1 MDRLGRYLIDGHIG
15 EGAMADV
22 FRAHDPEIGRT
33 VAMKVL
39 KSDYRRDPSIGA
51 RFLREARAAGALSHP
66 NIATIYDVGEA
77 DGVPYI
83 AMELIE
89 GRPLDLVLQ
98 SEGRMPF
105 ERVLALGVQLSDALA
120 YAHER
125 GIVHRDIK
133 PSNILLSRDGKSA
146 KLVDFG
152 VARVGEAEG
161 GIADRQLE
169 RTQAG
174 QMIGTPRYMSPEQAL
189 GLPVDHRSDLFSLG
203 AVLYEMVTGKIAFDA
218 SGLATLALQIAQEK
232 VTPIERAVADCPP
245 GLRQTIDKLLAKK
258 PDQRFASGA
267 QLSQAL
273 HRELGALNADDTI
286 ARRGLSL
293 RVKLPLVL
301 VGITM
306 IALVLSTSL
315 IMSRQQRAL
324 EHMAITSGET
334 IATFVTKNAAVLV
347 ADNAGL
353 PAQEQ
358 DWAPLQ
364 AFVAAA
370 AQDSGIRS
378 MTVVDANGIVRAASD
393 GKGVGQAYRPHAG
406 EGSMGGSAGATVTKV
421 QADDSS
427 GSGMRFV
434 RPIRYAGANFGS
446 IDLVLRRTA
455 LDSAIA
461 NARALLIGLVALV
474 MLVVLVIGYLSG
486 AMVARPL
493 RRLARS
499 MDEAAEKGFAL
510 RISHRRRDEI
520 GALFDAFNRTAATL
534 EPQLAGRQAV
544 HEPALDATCVLP
556 APRRAAA

>member
-1 MDRLGRYLIDGHIG
+1 MERLGRYLIDGHIG

-39 KSDYRRDPSIGA
+39 KADYRRDPSIGA

-98 SEGRMPF
+98 AEGRMPF
-105 ERVLALGVQLSDALA
+105 ERVLALGAQLSEALA
-120 YAHER
+120 YAHAR
-125 GIVHRDIK
+125 GVVHRDVK
-133 PSNILLSRDGKSA
+133 PSNILLSQDGRTA
-146 KLVDFG
+146 KLLDFG
-152 VARVGEAEG
+152 VARIGEASDG
-161 GIADRQLE
+161 QLE

-203 AVLYEMVTGKIAFDA
+203 AVLYEMVTGRIAFSA

-232 VTPIERAVADCPP
+232 VPPIERSAADCPP
-245 GLRQTIDKLLAKK
+245 GLRQTIEKLLAKK
-258 PDQRFASGA
+258 PEQRFASGA
-267 QLSQAL
+267 LLSQAL
-273 HRELGALNADDTI
+273 HRELGALSAEDTI

-306 IALVLSTSL
+306 IALILSITMIL
-315 IMSRQQRAL
+315 SRQQRAL

-353 PAQEQ
+353 PAPEQ

-370 AQDSGIRS
+370 AQDGGIRS
-378 MTVVDANGIVRAASD
+378 MAVIDSNGIVRAASD
-393 GKGVGQAYRPHAG
+393 GKGVGQPYRSPVGETSMAG
-406 EGSMGGSAGATVTKV
+406 RAGASVTNV
-421 QADDSS
+421 AAGADA
-427 GSGMRFV
+427 GGGMRFV
-434 RPIRYAGANFGS
+434 RPIRYAGASFGS

-461 NARALLIGLVALV
+461 NARALLLGLAAVV
-474 MLVVLVIGYLSG
+474 MLVVLAIGYLSG

-520 GALFDAFNRTAATL
+520 GALFDAFNRAAAIV
-534 EPQLAGRQAV
+534 EPQLAGKVDARQ
-544 HEPALDATCVLP
+544 PALDATCVLP
-556 APRRAAA
+556 AASRAAA

>member
-1 MDRLGRYLIDGHIG
+1 MERLGRYLIDGHIG

-39 KSDYRRDPSIGA
+39 KADYRRDPSIGA

-98 SEGRMPF
+98 AEGRMPF
-105 ERVLALGVQLSDALA
+105 ERVLALGAQLGEALA

-125 GIVHRDIK
+125 GVVHRDVK
-133 PSNILLSRDGKSA
+133 PSNILLSRDGKTA
-146 KLVDFG
+146 KLLDFG
-152 VARVGEAEG
+152 VARIGEAAEG
-161 GIADRQLE
+161 QLE

-189 GLPVDHRSDLFSLG
+189 GMPVDHRSDLFSLG
-203 AVLYEMVTGKIAFDA
+203 AVLYEMLTGRIAFGA

-232 VTPIERAVADCPP
+232 VAPIERSAADCPP
-245 GLRQTIDKLLAKK
+245 GLRQTIEKLLAKK
-258 PDQRFASGA
+258 PEQRFASGTL
-267 QLSQAL
+267 LSQAL
-273 HRELGALNADDTI
+273 HRELGALSADDTI

-293 RVKLPLVL
+293 RIKLPLVL
-301 VGITM
+301 VGITL
-306 IALVLSTSL
+306 IALVLSITMIL
-315 IMSRQQRAL
+315 SRQQRAL

-353 PAQEQ
+353 PTPEQ

-364 AFVAAA
+364 AFVATA
-370 AQDSGIRS
+370 AQDGGIRS
-378 MTVVDANGIVRAASD
+378 MAVIDEHGIVRAASD
-393 GKGVGQAYRPHAG
+393 GKGVGQPYRTHAG
-406 EGSMGGSAGATVTKV
+406 EKPMAGRAGASVTNV
-421 QADDSS
+421 AAGDDGS
-427 GSGMRFV
+427 GGMRFV
-434 RPIRYAGANFGS
+434 RPIRYAGADFGS

-461 NARALLIGLVALV
+461 NARALLLGLAALV

-493 RRLARS
+493 HRLARS

-520 GALFDAFNRTAATL
+520 GALFDAFNRAAATI
-534 EPQLAGRQAV
+534 EPQLAGKTAAQQ
-544 HEPALDATCVLP
+544 PALDATCVLP
-556 APRRAAA
+556 AASRAAA